1 MFDIYVT
8 CSTNSLLARDYATL
22 LVGRVLYFGPVSGLP
37 EKDGDYM

>member
-37 EKDGDYM
+37 EKDSDYM